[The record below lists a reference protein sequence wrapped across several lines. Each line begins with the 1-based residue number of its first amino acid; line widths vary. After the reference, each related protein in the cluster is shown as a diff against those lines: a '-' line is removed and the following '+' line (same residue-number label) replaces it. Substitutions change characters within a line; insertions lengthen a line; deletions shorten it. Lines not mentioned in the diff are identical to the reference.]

1 MKDGV
6 PERKASRL
14 ATYNYSQSGV
24 YFITICSKN
33 KRCTFGTIVG
43 GGAPDAPRTRL
54 SPTGKIVARQLGNM
68 IAFYPHVRIEK
79 YVVMPNHIHLLIAI
93 QQGPSGASRTP
104 PPTSARASQ
113 VIPMFISTLKR
124 LTNKTAGHALWQR
137 GYYDHIIRSPDDYN
151 TIWHYIDTNPA
162 KWAQDTRYVTDF
174 SDPVR
179 RPGCCTNKEVTQ
191 MSRYFTKT
199 LAALEPYTPGE
210 QLKLPDL
217 VKLNANE
224 NPYPP
229 APGVAA
235 AVAGAVPGLRLYSD
249 LTEAAL
255 CAAIARHC
263 GVQPEN
269 ILCGNGSD
277 ENLLLALRAFCD
289 ETHPLA
295 FADITYSFYPVLCDL
310 LHIPQ
315 HVIPV
320 EEDFSLD
327 LSKYHGLN
335 ETIVI
340 ANPNAPTT
348 LLQPVAAIEEVVRT
362 NPDSIVIVDEAY
374 IDFAGPNASCVPL
387 TKKYDNVIVVQTFSK
402 SHNLAGARVGFCVA
416 NPELI
421 ADMNRIKFS
430 YSPYNVNSLSQAA
443 AVAAMEDENY
453 FRDTVGKIC
462 ATRADTMTKLRE
474 RGFTGPDSA
483 TNFLFV
489 TTSRMPCKQ
498 IFERLRQKGVLIRYF
513 SAPRLSDYLRITIG
527 TPEQMQ
533 RFFEELDLILG

>member
-1 MKDGV
+1 MQ
-6 PERKASRL
+6 
-14 ATYNYSQSGV
+14 T
-24 YFITICSKN
+24 
-33 KRCTFGTIVG
+33 CTS
-43 GGAPDAPRTRL
+43 
-54 SPTGKIVARQLGNM
+54 SP
-68 IAFYPHVRIEK
+68 
-79 YVVMPNHIHLLIAI
+79 
-93 QQGPSGASRTP
+93 
-104 PPTSARASQ
+104 
-113 VIPMFISTLKR
+113 
-124 LTNKTAGHALWQR
+124 
-137 GYYDHIIRSPDDYN
+137 
-151 TIWHYIDTNPA
+151 
-162 KWAQDTRYVTDF
+162 
-174 SDPVR
+174 
-179 RPGCCTNKEVTQ
+179 
-191 MSRYFTKT
+191 
-199 LAALEPYTPGE
+199 
-210 QLKLPDL
+210 
-217 VKLNANE
+217 
-224 NPYPP
+224 
-229 APGVAA
+229 
-235 AVAGAVPGLRLYSD
+235 
-249 LTEAAL
+249 
-255 CAAIARHC
+255 
-263 GVQPEN
+263 
-269 ILCGNGSD
+269 
-277 ENLLLALRAFCD
+277 
-289 ETHPLA
+289 
-295 FADITYSFYPVLCDL
+295 ADITYSFYPVLCDL

-315 HVIPV
+315 HVILV

-489 TTSRMPCKQ
+489 TTNRMPCKQ

>member
-1 MKDGV
+1 
-6 PERKASRL
+6 
-14 ATYNYSQSGV
+14 
-24 YFITICSKN
+24 
-33 KRCTFGTIVG
+33 
-43 GGAPDAPRTRL
+43 
-54 SPTGKIVARQLGNM
+54 
-68 IAFYPHVRIEK
+68 
-79 YVVMPNHIHLLIAI
+79 
-93 QQGPSGASRTP
+93 
-104 PPTSARASQ
+104 
-113 VIPMFISTLKR
+113 MFISTLKR

-199 LAALEPYTPGE
+199 LGALEPYTPGE

-315 HVIPV
+315 HVILV

-340 ANPNAPTT
+340 ANPNAP
-348 LLQPVAAIEEVVRT
+348 PPCCSRW
-362 NPDSIVIVDEAY
+362 P
-374 IDFAGPNASCVPL
+374 PL
-387 TKKYDNVIVVQTFSK
+387 RKW
-402 SHNLAGARVGFCVA
+402 
-416 NPELI
+416 
-421 ADMNRIKFS
+421 
-430 YSPYNVNSLSQAA
+430 
-443 AVAAMEDENY
+443 
-453 FRDTVGKIC
+453 C
-462 ATRADTMTKLRE
+462 A
-474 RGFTGPDSA
+474 P
-483 TNFLFV
+483 
-489 TTSRMPCKQ
+489 
-498 IFERLRQKGVLIRYF
+498 
-513 SAPRLSDYLRITIG
+513 
-527 TPEQMQ
+527 TPTA
-533 RFFEELDLILG
+533 L

>member
-1 MKDGV
+1 MAETKKEKKKLGLST
-6 PERKASRL
+6 KILISLL
-14 ATYNYSQSGV
+14 A
-24 YFITICSKN
+24 
-33 KRCTFGTIVG
+33 
-43 GGAPDAPRTRL
+43 GA
-54 SPTGKIVARQLGNM
+54 
-68 IAFYPHVRIEK
+68 
-79 YVVMPNHIHLLIAI
+79 
-93 QQGPSGASRTP
+93 
-104 PPTSARASQ
+104 
-113 VIPMFISTLKR
+113 
-124 LTNKTAGHALWQR
+124 
-137 GYYDHIIRSPDDYN
+137 
-151 TIWHYIDTNPA
+151 
-162 KWAQDTRYVTDF
+162 
-174 SDPVR
+174 
-179 RPGCCTNKEVTQ
+179 
-191 MSRYFTKT
+191 
-199 LAALEPYTPGE
+199 
-210 QLKLPDL
+210 
-217 VKLNANE
+217 
-224 NPYPP
+224 
-229 APGVAA
+229 
-235 AVAGAVPGLRLYSD
+235 AGAVLSTAMVISSLKATPMGILLALLSCAVIWM
-249 LTEAAL
+249 AAGYVMV
-255 CAAIARHC
+255 RFSFF
-263 GVQPEN
+263 QRK
-269 ILCGNGSD
+269 

-315 HVIPV
+315 HVILV